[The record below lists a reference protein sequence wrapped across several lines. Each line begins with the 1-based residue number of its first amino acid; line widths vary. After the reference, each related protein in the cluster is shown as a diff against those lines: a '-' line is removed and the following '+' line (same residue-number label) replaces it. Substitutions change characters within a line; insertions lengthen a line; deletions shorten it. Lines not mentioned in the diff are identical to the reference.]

1 MAVRLD
7 RGKSNGILYGSRL
20 RKTHTDHCICY
31 LCCFDF
37 AFGWA
42 IEMGLNFCLLKIQDL
57 NNKTMKGRVR
67 YTLEIIAEDG
77 LSEKIFVEESKV
89 FDDISFLPL
98 GIENF
103 RDLLYAYDSMASDQ
117 RKIFESRLSPLFVIN
132 KKS

>member
-1 MAVRLD
+1 
-7 RGKSNGILYGSRL
+7 
-20 RKTHTDHCICY
+20 
-31 LCCFDF
+31 
-37 AFGWA
+37 
-42 IEMGLNFCLLKIQDL
+42 
-57 NNKTMKGRVR
+57 MKGRVR